1 MARLSLKEPVG
12 AAAHRLQGQLGE
24 MELIELAGASTT
36 KEITMMNCL
45 RKKVMTGMAAAGLAA
60 VLLASGCSTTVESQ
74 PAAAKALESGG
85 PLPSSVTGFL
95 GPDASKLARGPEG
108 GAALVWLNPNA
119 QWSSYTKIQLM
130 PVEFWAAA
138 DSKVSQADQQTLTT
152 YFYNQLQTNL
162 SKSFTLVDQPGP
174 GVMTLRVALMDAT
187 TAVPGLR
194 TISVIVPQARVL
206 NLAQSMATDSYAFV
220 GSAEAEMKMTDSV
233 SGELLGE
240 AVDQR
245 AGGMGIK
252 SAASFQW
259 GDAQNAMDYW
269 AQKIPSRILQLQGKS
284 AQS

>member
-1 MARLSLKEPVG
+1 MMTDSLKKKIVSSMTAASL
-12 AAAHRLQGQLGE
+12 AAA
-24 MELIELAGASTT
+24 LI
-36 KEITMMNCL
+36 
-45 RKKVMTGMAAAGLAA
+45 
-60 VLLASGCSTTVESQ
+60 ASGCSTTVQSAPE
-74 PAAAKALESGG
+74 AAKAVESGG
-85 PLPSSVTGFL
+85 PLPSAVTGFL
-95 GPDASKLARGPEG
+95 GPDASRLAPGPEG

-119 QWSSYTKIQLM
+119 QWSSYTKIQLL

-138 DSKVSQADQQTLTT
+138 DSKVSQADQATLTE

-174 GVMTLRVALMDAT
+174 GVVTLRVALMDAT

-194 TISVIVPQARVL
+194 TISVVVPQARVL

-220 GSAEAEMKMTDSV
+220 GSAEAEMKVTDSV
-233 SGELLGE
+233 TGALLAE

-269 AQKIPSRILQLQGKS
+269 AQKIPNRLLQLQGKS
-284 AQS
+284 PA

>member
-1 MARLSLKEPVG
+1 LRKEV
-12 AAAHRLQGQLGE
+12 
-24 MELIELAGASTT
+24 IELATAKTIQ
-36 KEITMMNCL
+36 EMM
-45 RKKVMTGMAAAGLAA
+45 MTSSVRTNMMTSLAAAGLAA
-60 VLLASGCSTTVESQ
+60 VLLAAGCSTTVESQ
-74 PAAAKALESGG
+74 PQVAKAVEAGG

-95 GPDASKLARGPEG
+95 GSDASKLAPGPEG
-108 GAALVWLNPNA
+108 GAALVWLNPKA

-138 DSKVSQADQQTLTT
+138 DSKVSQADQQVLTE
-152 YFYNQLQTNL
+152 YFYNALQTNL

-194 TISVIVPQARVL
+194 TVSVIVPQARVL

-233 SGELLGE
+233 TGEVLGE

-284 AQS
+284 TQR

>member
-1 MARLSLKEPVG
+1 MMTNNLR
-12 AAAHRLQGQLGE
+12 
-24 MELIELAGASTT
+24 T
-36 KEITMMNCL
+36 KISMGIA
-45 RKKVMTGMAAAGLAA
+45 VAGMAA
-60 VLLASGCSTTVESQ
+60 LLASGCSTTVEST
-74 PAAAKALESGG
+74 PAAEKAVESGG

-95 GPDASKLARGPEG
+95 GPDASKLAPGPEG
-108 GAALVWLNPNA
+108 GAALVWVNPNA

-138 DSKVSQADQQTLTT
+138 DSKVSPADQTVLTE

-162 SKSFTLVDQPGP
+162 SKSFMLVNRPGP
-174 GVMTLRVALMDAT
+174 GVMTLKVALMDAT

-220 GSAEAEMKMTDSV
+220 GSAEAEMKLNDSIT
-233 SGELLGE
+233 GTLLVE

-252 SAASFQW
+252 SAASFEW

-269 AQKIPSRILQLQGKS
+269 AQKIPNRIFQLQGKS
-284 AQS
+284 PAQG

>member
-1 MARLSLKEPVG
+1 MS
-12 AAAHRLQGQLGE
+12 
-24 MELIELAGASTT
+24 
-36 KEITMMNCL
+36 NF
-45 RKKVMTGMAAAGLAA
+45 RKTLAAGTAATALAA
-60 VLLASGCSTTVESQ
+60 LLLAAGCSTTVQSA
-74 PAAAKALESGG
+74 PAAAQAVESGG

-95 GPDASKLARGPEG
+95 GPDASKLAPGPEG
-108 GAALVWLNPNA
+108 GAALAWLNPNA
-119 QWSSYTKIQLM
+119 QWATYTKIQLL

-152 YFYNQLQTNL
+152 YFYNALQTNL
-162 SKSFTLVDQPGP
+162 SKNFTLVDQPGP
-174 GVMTLRVALMDAT
+174 GVMTLHVALMDAT

-233 SGELLGE
+233 TGVVLGE

-245 AGGMGIK
+245 AGGMGLK

-269 AQKIPSRILQLQGKS
+269 AQKIPARILQLQGKS
-284 AQS
+284 PAQR

>member
-1 MARLSLKEPVG
+1 MNLVG
-12 AAAHRLQGQLGE
+12 PNIG
-24 MELIELAGASTT
+24 
-36 KEITMMNCL
+36 KEI
-45 RKKVMTGMAAAGLAA
+45 VMTKSVRMKIATGMAAAGLAIML
-60 VLLASGCSTTVESQ
+60 VTWGCSTTVEST
-74 PAAAKALESGG
+74 PAAAKALESGA

-95 GPDASKLARGPEG
+95 GPDASKLTAGPEG
-108 GAALVWLNPNA
+108 GAALAWINPDT
-119 QWSSYTKIQLM
+119 QWASYTKIRLM

-138 DSKVSQADQQTLTT
+138 DSKVPTSDQATLTE

-162 SKSFTLVDQPGP
+162 SKSFTLVDQSGP

-206 NLAQSMATDSYAFV
+206 NLAQSMVTDSYAFV
-220 GSAEAEMKMTDSV
+220 GSAEAEMKLTDSV
-233 SGELLGE
+233 TGSLLVE

-245 AGGMGIK
+245 VGGMGLK
-252 SAASFQW
+252 SAASFEW

-269 AQKIPSRILQLQGKS
+269 ALKIPNRILQLQGKTP

>member
-1 MARLSLKEPVG
+1 MTTNNSGKKI
-12 AAAHRLQGQLGE
+12 AAG
-24 MELIELAGASTT
+24 I
-36 KEITMMNCL
+36 
-45 RKKVMTGMAAAGLAA
+45 AAAGLGML
-60 VLLASGCSTTVESQ
+60 LLAAGCSTTVESQ
-74 PAAAKALESGG
+74 PSAAKALESGG

-95 GPDASKLARGPEG
+95 GPDASKLTPGPEG
-108 GAALVWLNPNA
+108 GAALAWINPNA

-152 YFYNQLQTNL
+152 YFYNALQTNL
-162 SKSFTLVDQPGP
+162 SKNFTLVNQPGP

-206 NLAQSMATDSYAFV
+206 NMAQSLATSSYAFV
-220 GSAEAEMKMTDSV
+220 GSAEAEMKVTDSV
-233 SGELLGE
+233 TGEVLAE

-269 AQKIPSRILQLQGKS
+269 AEKIPSRLSQLQGKTP

>member
-1 MARLSLKEPVG
+1 MTNS
-12 AAAHRLQGQLGE
+12 
-24 MELIELAGASTT
+24 
-36 KEITMMNCL
+36 L
-45 RKKVMTGMAAAGLAA
+45 RKIIGGGVVAIGLAA
-60 VLLASGCSTTVESQ
+60 LLLDSGCSTTVASA
-74 PAAAKALESGG
+74 PAAAQAVESGG
-85 PLPSSVTGFL
+85 PLPSAVTGFL
-95 GPDASKLARGPEG
+95 GPDASKLAAGPEG
-108 GAALVWLNPNA
+108 GAALVWVNPNA
-119 QWSSYTKIQLM
+119 QWATYTKIQLM

-138 DSKVSQADQQTLTT
+138 DSKVSTADQATLTE

-220 GSAEAEMKMTDSV
+220 GSAEAEMKLTDSV
-233 SGELLGE
+233 NGTLLAE

-245 AGGMGIK
+245 AGGMGLK
-252 SAASFQW
+252 SAASFEW

-269 AQKIPSRILQLQGKS
+269 AQKIPNRLLALQGKS
-284 AQS
+284 PQS

>member
-1 MARLSLKEPVG
+1 
-12 AAAHRLQGQLGE
+12 
-24 MELIELAGASTT
+24 
-36 KEITMMNCL
+36 MMTNSL
-45 RKKVMTGMAAAGLAA
+45 RKIIGGGVVAIGLAA
-60 VLLASGCSTTVESQ
+60 LLLDSGCSTTVASA
-74 PAAAKALESGG
+74 PAAAQAVESGG
-85 PLPSSVTGFL
+85 PLPSAVTGFL
-95 GPDASKLARGPEG
+95 GPDASKLAAGPEG
-108 GAALVWLNPNA
+108 GAALVWVNPNA
-119 QWSSYTKIQLM
+119 QWATYTKIQLM

-138 DSKVSQADQQTLTT
+138 DSKVSTADQATLTE

-220 GSAEAEMKMTDSV
+220 GSAEAEMKLTDSV
-233 SGELLGE
+233 NGTLLAE

-245 AGGMGIK
+245 AGGMGLK
-252 SAASFQW
+252 SAASFEW

-269 AQKIPSRILQLQGKS
+269 AQKIPNRLLALQGKS
-284 AQS
+284 PQS

>member
-1 MARLSLKEPVG
+1 MISTN
-12 AAAHRLQGQLGE
+12 LG
-24 MELIELAGASTT
+24 
-36 KEITMMNCL
+36 
-45 RKKVMTGMAAAGLAA
+45 KKVATGLAA
-60 VLLASGCSTTVESQ
+60 VGLTAALFASGCSTTVESA
-74 PAAAKALESGG
+74 PPAAKALESGG
-85 PLPSSVTGFL
+85 PLPSAVTGFL
-95 GPDASKLARGPEG
+95 GPDASKLAPGPEG

-119 QWSSYTKIQLM
+119 QWASYTKIQLM

-138 DSKVSQADQQTLTT
+138 DSKVSSADQAVLTE

-206 NLAQSMATDSYAFV
+206 NMAQSLATDSYAFV

-269 AQKIPSRILQLQGKS
+269 AQKIPARISQLQGKAS
-284 AQS
+284 